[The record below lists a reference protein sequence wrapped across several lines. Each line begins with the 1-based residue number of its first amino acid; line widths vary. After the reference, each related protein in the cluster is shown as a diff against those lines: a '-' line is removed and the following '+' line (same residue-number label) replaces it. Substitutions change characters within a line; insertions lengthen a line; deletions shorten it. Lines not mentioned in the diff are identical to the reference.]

1 MHPIDVSIS
10 QVPLSGL
17 RIGADIILPSTA
29 VRDLGIHLD
38 TDVGM
43 RFHVSQLESGCFAVL
58 RQLRSIRPSVTRPV
72 FVSLVVSLVLS
83 RLDYGNATFA
93 GITEQLTGRLQPVVN
108 AAARLINGSNN
119 AEHVTTLLHDL
130 QSCCSCTGCTT

>member
-1 MHPIDVSIS
+1 VHPIDVSIN

-17 RIGADIILPSTA
+17 RIGADIILPSSTA

-83 RLDYGNATFA
+83 RLESQLRKCHVRWHHGTVDWQ
-93 GITEQLTGRLQPVVN
+93 ITTRCQR
-108 AAARLINGSNN
+108 R
-119 AEHVTTLLHDL
+119 
-130 QSCCSCTGCTT
+130 CTADQRVE